1 VDRRLIDRLRLGRE
15 EPKPPVR
22 VVEAWGDI
30 EEEIPVLDDPG
41 YQAEMMTYHLW
52 LAKEQAAV
60 IAGAIEPLGEID
72 WTELFELGGLLCYL
86 LSDQDRANVVALVLY
101 HSTVTARG
109 VTEAE
114 RAYGV
119 KWMNKPVTAWRVP
132 SAPAELSLEFE
143 ARRVARLYGYS
154 WPQFCELTGPEQSA
168 VVCHYRISNKLSWLE
183 MEYERAKR
191 A

>member
-60 IAGAIEPLGEID
+60 IAGAVEPLDEVD
-72 WTELFELGGLLCYL
+72 WVELFELGGLGLEFANANMGLLCYL

-119 KWMNKPVTAWRVP
+119 KWMNKPVTAWRRL
-132 SAPAELSLEFE
+132 ARAE
-143 ARRVARLYGYS
+143 R
-154 WPQFCELTGPEQSA
+154 TGRTEP
-168 VVCHYRISNKLSWLE
+168 
-183 MEYERAKR
+183 
-191 A
+191 